1 MESISTV
8 SIDEAGLGRRLHA
21 IRKERKWTLKRLAS
35 KIGCD
40 HSYLSRLETGK
51 SFNPSLV
58 LIGKAAAVL
67 EINEEWLRLGIGD
80 PFSHPYVPQDFDVE
94 FLSALAAIA
103 EEMSAEQIMKVL
115 SRILHHSAFSDAGRS
130 FWVRLFGPWLK
141 IKLEVEPFVKRD
153 EVDRGEIKHH
163 LFPAMSPMPGTWE
176 ELREALR
183 LKTQS
188 QTAKRELARKLR
200 VTLAAVS
207 QWRSGATAPAADK
220 VLPILAWV
228 RARQAPQQQKKS
240 AGSAATRPAPKTRKG
255 KTKTDEKSK
264 SDQKKQ

>member
-1 MESISTV
+1 MASTNFV
-8 SIDEAGLGRRLHA
+8 PIDEAGFGRRLHA

-35 KIGCD
+35 KVGCD

-51 SFNPSLV
+51 AFNPSLV

-67 EINEEWLRLGIGD
+67 EVSEEWLRLGIGD
-80 PFSHPYVPQDFDVE
+80 PFSHPHVPDEFDVE
-94 FLSALAAIA
+94 ILSAVAALA

-115 SRILHHSAFSDAGRS
+115 SRILHHPGFSPDARS

-141 IKLEVEPFVKRD
+141 IKLEVEPEQKNNQVDASQIKR
-153 EVDRGEIKHH
+153 H
-163 LFPAMSPMPGTWE
+163 LFASMASMPQTWE

-188 QTAKRELARKLR
+188 QRAKQELAERLG
-200 VTLAAVS
+200 VSLAAIS

-228 RARQAPQQQKKS
+228 RGTDAQLKQRKSAGTAVTAPALDDPKGKIKTDETTRSSQQKK
-240 AGSAATRPAPKTRKG
+240 
-255 KTKTDEKSK
+255 
-264 SDQKKQ
+264 